1 MGGRLR
7 LAPHF
12 CVNINY
18 LKENTMDTQYV
29 KDADGKI
36 RPKAIVDA
44 KKAKAVKAKP
54 AKATETK

>member
-1 MGGRLR
+1 
-7 LAPHF
+7 
-12 CVNINY
+12 
-18 LKENTMDTQYV
+18 MDTQYV

-54 AKATETK
+54 VKATEDK